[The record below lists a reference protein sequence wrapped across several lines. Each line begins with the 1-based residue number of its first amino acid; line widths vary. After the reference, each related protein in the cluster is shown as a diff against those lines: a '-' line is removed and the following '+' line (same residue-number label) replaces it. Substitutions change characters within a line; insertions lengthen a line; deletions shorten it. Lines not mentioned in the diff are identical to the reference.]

1 MKNVLLSILFF
12 IICNLSAQDI
22 DSIFTGN
29 IYFDSQIA
37 FEKTF
42 DDNKFQTVTQE
53 EKSVFLA
60 AVLSFAFP
68 GAGEFYAKSYWKAGL
83 FFALEIA
90 SIATGIIY
98 DKKGDDQTIFFQNY
112 ADERWSV
119 AKYAKWT
126 YDNRL
131 SDAQKLNY
139 QNLFYDAQ
147 KTQVNWSVLNNMER
161 EVEGYSHSL
170 APYGDQQYYE
180 MIGKYSQFNP
190 GWDDFDLSN
199 TTYKYPDPVTQNFSY
214 YSGLRGK
221 ANDYYGVAQT
231 AVIVIVANHI
241 ISALDAAWTTS
252 SYNKNLQISAE
263 IDKIILANNRYYY
276 PRINLR
282 FNF

>member
-1 MKNVLLSILFF
+1 MKNLFLSILFL
-12 IICNLSAQDI
+12 IIGNLFAQKL

-37 FEKTF
+37 FDKTF
-42 DDNKFQTVTQE
+42 KENISYNTIQE
-53 EKSVFLA
+53 KKSVFLA
-60 AVLSFAFP
+60 AVLSFVIP
-68 GAGEFYAKSYWKAGL
+68 GAGEFYANSYWKAGL
-83 FFALEIA
+83 FFALEVA

-112 ADERWSV
+112 ADEKWSV

-126 YDNRL
+126 YNNKL

-147 KTQVNWSVLNNMER
+147 QTQVNWDVLNNMER
-161 EVEGYSHSL
+161 EVEGYSHTL
-170 APYGDQQYYE
+170 ARYGDQQYYE

-190 GWDDFDLSN
+190 GWDDFDISN
-199 TTYKYPDPVTQNFSY
+199 TTYKYPEPVTPNFSY

-231 AVIVIVANHI
+231 AIIVIVANHI
-241 ISALDAAWTTS
+241 ISALDAAWSTN
-252 SYNKNLQISAE
+252 SYNKNIQISAD

-276 PRINLR
+276 PKL
-282 FNF
+282 NFQFSF